1 MLDAIWSRPTFE
13 IHGIKGGY
21 TGEGVKTIVPPAAE
35 AKVSMRLVPRQD
47 PKKIFT
53 LFKSF
58 VQSHHPEV
66 QVSCE
71 ATLDPYLSSVN
82 GPYLQAASDAM
93 KYGFKIEPAR
103 VREGGSIGAV
113 VSLNRVFNAPV
124 IFLGLSLPEHG
135 YHAPNEYFEW
145 KQVFGGIRSFV
156 HYFDQI
162 SRIR

>member
-1 MLDAIWSRPTFE
+1 M
-13 IHGIKGGY
+13 
-21 TGEGVKTIVPPAAE
+21 
-35 AKVSMRLVPRQD
+35 
-47 PKKIFT
+47 
-53 LFKSF
+53 
-58 VQSHHPEV
+58 QSHHPEV
-66 QVSCE
+66 PVSCE